1 MEGAQKKIPKL
12 FTMPAILGPFES
24 SLRGRNSRDEDEFAK
39 KILHCSCSGASHGSG
54 VKKERHRLERERE
67 RRNCSLP
74 PDISASSGHCHVPD
88 ILLDSLQSGPE
99 MTRCV
104 QSSEAPRN

>member
-1 MEGAQKKIPKL
+1 
-12 FTMPAILGPFES
+12 MPAILGPFES

-54 VKKERHRLERERE
+54 VKKERHRLEKERE

-74 PDISASSGHCHVPD
+74 PDIHGHCVPD
-88 ILLDSLQSGPE
+88 ILLDSLQSGVG
-99 MTRCV
+99 MTRHV
-104 QSSEAPRN
+104 TRPG